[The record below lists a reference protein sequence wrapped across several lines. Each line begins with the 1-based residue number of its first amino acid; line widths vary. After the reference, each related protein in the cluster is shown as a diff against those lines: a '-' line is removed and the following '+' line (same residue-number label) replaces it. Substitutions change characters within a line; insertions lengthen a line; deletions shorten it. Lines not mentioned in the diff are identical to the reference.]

1 MKTAAKKKKNKSI
14 LLCVLLIV
22 LAVYGIVT
30 LTTLQ
35 ISLGKQKR
43 ELAQLEKQREE
54 LSYTVQ
60 ELQNMVD
67 EGRNSDLL
75 ERTLRTKFNYVY
87 EQEDVI
93 IVTGN

>member
-1 MKTAAKKKKNKSI
+1 MKARAKKKNKS
-14 LLCVLLIV
+14 LLIYILLIV

-43 ELAQLEKQREE
+43 ELEQLQAQRRE
-54 LSYTVQ
+54 LTYTVQ

-67 EGRNSDLL
+67 EGRSSDLL

-87 EQEDVI
+87 EMEDVI
-93 IVTGN
+93 VVTDN